1 MAKTVEVIGD
11 EQVIRDLQAKG
22 DQATRLK
29 PVMAGVADFAER
41 QITGIPIDT
50 GRLARSVRGGG
61 DQLLNVTDQGFDL
74 GSTVDYA
81 RFVFQGTKHM
91 KARPPRVNVNAIA
104 RRAAQDI
111 NREIERA

>member
-11 EQVIRDLQAKG
+11 ERVIRDLQAKG

-29 PVMAGVADFAER
+29 PVMQGVADFAER
-41 QITGIPIDT
+41 QITGIPVDT
-50 GRLARSVRGGG
+50 GRLSRSVRGGG
-61 DQLLNVTDQGFDL
+61 DQLLRVNDQGFDL

-81 RFVFQGTKHM
+81 RFVFGGTKNM
-91 KARPPRVNVNAIA
+91 KARPPRVNTNAIA

-111 NREIERA
+111 NRELERA

>member
-11 EQVIRDLQAKG
+11 ERVIRDLQAKG
-22 DQATRLK
+22 DQATRLRS
-29 PVMAGVADFAER
+29 VMDDVADYSER
-41 QITGIPIDT
+41 QIAGIPVDT

-61 DQLLNVTDQGFDL
+61 DQLLRLRDDGFDL

-81 RFVFQGTKHM
+81 GFVFRGTRFM
-91 KARPPRVNVNAIA
+91 KPRPPRINVNAIA
-104 RRAAQDI
+104 RTAAQRI